1 VGLIAHLMS
10 VDSPPSSEKTQKTPG
25 WQPTQSGLLAD
36 VEPNRCYFGGGDRRE
51 DLMLS
56 SGAD

>member
-1 VGLIAHLMS
+1 MS

-25 WQPTQSGLLAD
+25 WQPTQSGLLTD

-56 SGAD
+56 SGAY